1 MQHHA
6 TLVHFAKPLHYVPT
20 TTIDFVA
27 FVHVRLGINEVRDI
41 TTAAQ
46 LRPVAGDQQLFIIQP
61 TFITHEAQNALLK
74 LFEEPPLGLLFEL
87 VVPPAFQLLP
97 TLMSRIGVVIATGD
111 ETDIDPA
118 FAAFV
123 EASYADRLKQIEAWH
138 KGKDADWLQAMAAGV
153 HSLRL
158 FGLPVP
164 CLAAVQLV
172 GGKLATRGA
181 SNKMLLEHLALA
193 LPLRK

>member
-20 TTIDFVA
+20 TTIDFAA

-46 LRPVAGDQQLFIIQP
+46 LRPVAGDQQLFIIQT

-74 LFEEPPLGLLFEL
+74 LFEE
-87 VVPPAFQLLP
+87 LP